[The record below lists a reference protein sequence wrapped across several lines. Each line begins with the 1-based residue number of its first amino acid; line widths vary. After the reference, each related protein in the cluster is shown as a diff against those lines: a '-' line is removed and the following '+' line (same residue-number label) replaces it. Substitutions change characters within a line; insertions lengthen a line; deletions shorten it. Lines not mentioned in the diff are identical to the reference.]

1 MKGDPEISSE
11 QRKRLE
17 IIHHN
22 GDHLLELINDIL
34 VLSKIEAGRTVLN
47 PTSFDLHALF
57 RDLKTMFQP
66 RARDRNLSFITDGL
80 DQAPRY
86 LITDELKLRQ
96 VLVNL
101 LSNAVK
107 FT

>member
-1 MKGDPEISSE
+1 
-11 QRKRLE
+11 
-17 IIHHN
+17 
-22 GDHLLELINDIL
+22 
-34 VLSKIEAGRTVLN
+34 
-47 PTSFDLHALF
+47 
-57 RDLKTMFQP
+57 MFQP

-101 LSNAVK
+101 PLSFCVLLRAQ
-107 FT
+107 